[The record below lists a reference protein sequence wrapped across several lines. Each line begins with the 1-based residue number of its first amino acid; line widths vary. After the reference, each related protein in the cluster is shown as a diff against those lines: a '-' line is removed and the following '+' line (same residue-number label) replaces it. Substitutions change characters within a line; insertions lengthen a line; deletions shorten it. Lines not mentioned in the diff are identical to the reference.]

1 MRSDNICRMG
11 IPLIVNRIFVNR
23 KSWFGIVLADFEV
36 TLK

>member
-1 MRSDNICRMG
+1 MRSYNICRMG

-23 KSWFGIVLADFEV
+23 KLWFGIVLEDFEF